1 MLSKMAKYP
10 ENEKNDGAAQEQT
23 GPDEIFPFAPGTMFM
38 AKTTDDLKLIL
49 EMLGMDEE
57 TKNFILKDR
66 EDELEKE
73 NREEL
78 LRSAPNNNRN
88 AEYLTTSEPE
98 TDDDTDLELE
108 SKPVEPAVEAAKHRT
123 DVEPEIL
130 GSAKMD
136 DVATSASMT
145 SLVWKFAIL
154 IFIPTFL
161 AILLYFV
168 PFDFSKSTNR
178 FSKIRGAI

>member
-1 MLSKMAKYP
+1 MAYDSDVFGYCRTKFTVGLGYCSLWSHYCQVNVAYETVVMDYFSTRVTVALSQSYHF
-10 ENEKNDGAAQEQT
+10 Q
-23 GPDEIFPFAPGTMFM
+23 
-38 AKTTDDLKLIL
+38 
-49 EMLGMDEE
+49 
-57 TKNFILKDR
+57 
-66 EDELEKE
+66 
-73 NREEL
+73 
-78 LRSAPNNNRN
+78 
-88 AEYLTTSEPE
+88 
-98 TDDDTDLELE
+98 
-108 SKPVEPAVEAAKHRT
+108 AAKHRT